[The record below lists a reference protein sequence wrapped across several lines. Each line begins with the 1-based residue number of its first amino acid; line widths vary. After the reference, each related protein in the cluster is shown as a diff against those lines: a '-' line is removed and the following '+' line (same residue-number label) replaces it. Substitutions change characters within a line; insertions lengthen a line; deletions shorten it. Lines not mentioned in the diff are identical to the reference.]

1 MTLLATIP
9 TPFLLQELQRRG
21 SMTADD
27 HDETPGGAPAA
38 MPPVVLAVL
47 AATRLVADAFR
58 VPAEM
63 LLGRSRLAHIAKAR
77 FALWLVLRDQGLTKR
92 QIARAFH
99 RRDSGTIR
107 HGCIRARWLVRN
119 DKTFARA
126 LRDAMAKID
135 PLLAKGASK
144 TVAMPA

>member
-21 SMTADD
+21 STAADD
-27 HDETPGGAPAA
+27 ETMNEGDDAPAA
-38 MPPVVLAVL
+38 MAPVVL

-77 FALWLVLRDQGLTKR
+77 FGLWLVLRDQGLTKR
-92 QIARAFH
+92 QIATAFR

-126 LRDAMAKID
+126 LREAMAKID
-135 PLLAKGASK
+135 PLLAKGPGKA
-144 TVAMPA
+144 VAVPG

>member
-27 HDETPGGAPAA
+27 HDETPDGAPAA
-38 MPPVVLAVL
+38 MAPVVL

-92 QIARAFH
+92 QIARAFR

-135 PLLAKGASK
+135 PLLAKGAGRMA
-144 TVAMPA
+144 AMPA